1 MKENSRELVNNLEAV
16 LDTIAEAVV
25 WTGED
30 LKIQTCNRRFEEL
43 VAKSQQ
49 NILGANLS
57 DILPLFK
64 NDRTLA
70 LDFYPHARLLQ
81 NNYETTEY
89 EFYQSNRLLIVEI
102 SGRCVESSQGQK
114 TVVLAIRQN
123 KTRQTNTALRLG
135 ELKYTKLFENSQV
148 GIARTRIEDGLFLDA
163 NQRCADILGVGS
175 PEELIERRFTAEFH
189 LSPGDRQATIEELYA
204 RGGISNF
211 EVQLRRQDGS
221 IRWCLLALH
230 LNPEENWIE
239 CVISD
244 LSERKRTEEALKKSE
259 AKYRDLVETASCII
273 LRWDSDGYIKF
284 LNDYGQHLLGFKL
297 NEIIDRPTIGTI
309 VPQIESTGR
318 DLQILMENICQ
329 HPENYLYHENE
340 NINKQGKRVWIAW
353 ANRPKWDEH
362 GNLVEILSVGTDITD
377 RKRGEAERERVELA
391 LRCSESKFRNLFENS
406 LVGIYCCRFADG
418 LVLEANQR
426 FVDLMG
432 YDSAEEMIG
441 KKHNYDFCASPETR
455 QQMMQ
460 ALNQYGEVNNVEIKF
475 KRRDGFIGWG
485 LYSARLNV
493 EDNTLISVIT
503 DISDRKQAEIEL
515 ADSERSL
522 RQQSEVLTYLAQHK
536 ALSEGNIHLALQ
548 TITQRSAVPL
558 EVERASIWLLDRD
571 RTKLQCVDLYESS
584 KKRHTA
590 GIEHTEAAHPNYFCL
605 LRQLESSRT
614 IAAHDSQHDRRMAEF
629 LDNYLIPSGITAN
642 LDAPIRVGGEV
653 VGIVSFEHI
662 GCTYHWSL
670 MEQNFAA
677 SIADFVALA
686 LETQQ
691 RQQAQAI
698 LKRSNALLKAQQEAA
713 PDGILVVDENRQIA
727 FFNQRFSELW
737 QIPQELIAKNSDR
750 HLLNYVMSQL
760 AQPEEFVTKVNYL
773 YQNPTEISRDEILF
787 HDGRYF
793 ERYSSPIQSSGG
805 DYYGRIWYFRNIT
818 ESKQREEA
826 LRLIVEGT
834 AAQTGVEFFR
844 SCVRYLAEVLQVRYA
859 WIAEFTND
867 RKDIVSSLAFW
878 TGDDFGGNFEY
889 SLASAPCDGVI
900 RGVKC
905 RYPHSIRTLY
915 PDNAHLANLNAE
927 SYWGVPII
935 NPAGVV
941 FGILVVANTEPLDD
955 SSFKVQELILKI
967 FAARAGA
974 ELERQKAETAL
985 AKQLQKALLLKKIT
999 HEIRH
1004 SLDLNKILQTTV
1016 DRIGEIFKVCR
1027 CQIFSYK
1034 TQPIETISVVAEYR
1048 VSNSAKMLG
1057 MEIPLQA
1064 AACLEQAFAQDRAV
1078 PFFNVYQ
1085 ESSLEKSICVYEQFN
1100 VKSLIA
1106 VRTSDRGET
1115 NGAIVV
1121 HQCDRFRQWTR
1132 DEIELIEAVAAQV
1145 GIAIAQAKLLE
1156 QEKKQRQELE
1166 IAKHNAEVA
1175 NRAKTEF
1182 LANMSHELRTPLNA
1196 ILGFSQLMERDSSLN
1211 GKQQES
1217 LAIINRSGE
1226 HLLNLINDVLEMSKI
1241 EAGRT
1246 TVTYKPLNLL
1256 RLLQLLQEMFQVRAR
1271 SKQLELKFE
1280 LASNLPEHINADESK
1295 LRQVLINL
1303 LGNAVKFTNTGSV
1316 TLRVLVH
1323 RSSFIVH
1330 STGENINHEQLTT
1343 DNRRLIFEVED
1354 TGRGIPREDRD
1365 KLFEPFVQTSS
1376 GDRNE
1381 GGTGLG
1387 LAISHRFVRLMGG
1400 ELSFTSTVG
1409 KGSIFRFDIEVDL
1422 AEPFQIETPIAKQ
1435 RVLTIAP
1442 GQPSYRIL
1450 IVDDRQEN
1458 RDLLVQLLGS
1468 VGFQTR
1474 TANNGLEAIRVW
1486 QQWQPHL
1493 IWMDMKM
1500 PVMDGYE
1507 ATRQIKAS
1515 PQGKNTIVIA
1525 LTATVF
1531 EEQQSN
1537 ILAAGCNDI
1546 VAKPLQERNIFEK
1559 MTEHLGIK
1567 YLYREEENPVSS
1579 QITLI
1584 EKISLK
1590 SQDLRVMSTEWQNL
1604 LQQAAMEVDGDWL
1617 NRLIEQIPDTYQN
1630 LKQGLKESI
1639 RNYDFDE
1646 IVRLTQNG

>member
-1 MKENSRELVNNLEAV
+1 MKEDSRDLINNLEAV
-16 LDTIAEAVV
+16 LDTIAEAIV

-43 VAKSQQ
+43 VGRSQQ
-49 NILGANLS
+49 NILGANLA
-57 DILPLFK
+57 DIFSLSK
-64 NDRTLA
+64 NNRTLA
-70 LDFYPHARLLQ
+70 LDSYPHVRSLR
-81 NNYETTEY
+81 NDYETTEY
-89 EFYQSNRLLIVEI
+89 EFYQGNLFVIVEI
-102 SGRCVESSQGQK
+102 SGRCIETTQGQK
-114 TVVLAIRQN
+114 KVVLAIRQT
-123 KTRQTNTALRLG
+123 KTRQSNTALRLG

-163 NQRCADILGVGS
+163 NQRCADILGVSS
-175 PEELIERRFTAEFH
+175 PEELINRRFSAEFH
-189 LSPGDRQATIEELYA
+189 LNPDYRQSMIQELHA
-204 RGGISNF
+204 KGGICNF

-221 IRWCLLALH
+221 IGWCLLALH
-230 LNPEENWIE
+230 LNPEENWVE
-239 CVISD
+239 CVITD
-244 LSERKRTEEALKKSE
+244 LSERKKTEEALKKSE
-259 AKYRDLVETASCII
+259 AKYRDLVETANCII

-284 LNDYGQHLLGFKL
+284 LNDYGQHFFGFQL

-309 VPQIESTGR
+309 VPKKESTGR
-318 DLQILMENICQ
+318 DLQILTENICQ
-329 HPENYLYHENE
+329 NPEKYLYHENE
-340 NINKQGKRVWIAW
+340 NIDRLGERVWIAW

-362 GNLVEILSVGTDITD
+362 GNLVEILSVGTDITE
-377 RKRGEAERERVELA
+377 RKRGEVERKRAELA
-391 LRCSESKFRNLFENS
+391 LCRSESKFRNLFENS

-426 FVDLMG
+426 FVNLMG
-432 YDSAEEMIG
+432 YDSVEEIIG
-441 KKHNYDFCASPETR
+441 KKHNYDFCASPDTR
-455 QQMMQ
+455 QQMIEE
-460 ALNQYGEVNNVEIKF
+460 LHSRGEVNNFEIKF
-475 KRRDGFIGWG
+475 KKRNGFVGWG
-485 LYSARLNV
+485 LYSARLNL

-548 TITQRSAVPL
+548 TITERAAIPL
-558 EVERASIWLLDRD
+558 GVERVSIWLFDRD
-571 RTKLQCVDLYESS
+571 RTKLQCVDLYERSS
-584 KKRHTA
+584 QQHTA
-590 GIEHTEAAHPNYFCL
+590 GIEHTQAKHPHYFQIL
-605 LRQLESSRT
+605 KELESVRT
-614 IAAHDSQHDRRMAEF
+614 IAVQDSQNDRRMREF
-629 LDNYLIPSGITAN
+629 WEDYLIPSGISAN
-642 LDAPIRVGGEV
+642 LHAPIRVGGEI
-653 VGIVSFEHI
+653 VGIVVFEQI
-662 GCTYHWSL
+662 GYLHSWSL

-677 SIADFVALA
+677 SIADFVVLA

-713 PDGILVVDENRQIA
+713 PDGILVVDENRQIV

-737 QIPQELIAKNSDR
+737 QIPSELIARNSDR
-750 HLLNYVMSQL
+750 QLLNYVLSQL
-760 AQPEEFVTKVNYL
+760 AQPEEFVAKVNYL
-773 YQNPTEISRDEILF
+773 YQNPTEISRDEIVF
-787 HDGRYF
+787 QDGRFF

-805 DYYGRIWYFRNIT
+805 EYYGRIWYFRNIT
-818 ESKQREEA
+818 ERKQREEA

-834 AAQTGVEFFR
+834 AAQTGVDFFR

-859 WIAEFTND
+859 WIAEFTDD
-867 RKDIVSSLAFW
+867 RKTRVSSLAFW
-878 TGDDFGGNFEY
+878 TGDDFGRNFEY
-889 SLASAPCDGVI
+889 SLTSTPCDGVI

-905 RYPHSIRTLY
+905 RYSHSIRTLF
-915 PDNAHLANLNAE
+915 PDNTHLANLQAE

-935 NPAGVV
+935 SPTGNIL
-941 FGILVVANTEPLDD
+941 GILVVANTEPLDD
-955 SSFKVQELILKI
+955 SNFKAQELILKI
-967 FAARAGA
+967 FSARAGA
-974 ELERQKAETAL
+974 ELERQNAQNAL
-985 AKQLQKALLLKKIT
+985 AKQLEKTLLLKKIT
-999 HEIRH
+999 QDIRN
-1004 SLDLNKILQTTV
+1004 SLDLDRILQTTV
-1016 DRIGEIFKVCR
+1016 DRIGELFKVCR

-1034 TQPIETISVVAEYR
+1034 TQPLETISVVAEYL
-1048 VSNSAKMLG
+1048 VSDYSSMLG

-1064 AACLEQAFAQDRAV
+1064 AACLERAFSQDRAV
-1078 PFFNVYQ
+1078 PFFNVY
-1085 ESSLEKSICVYEQFN
+1085 EEPSLEKSICVYKQFN

-1106 VRTSDRGET
+1106 VRTSDRGKT

-1121 HQCDRFRQWTR
+1121 HQCDRFRRWTR
-1132 DEIELIEAVAAQV
+1132 DEIELIESVAAQV

-1156 QEKKQRQELE
+1156 REKKQRQELE

-1175 NRAKTEF
+1175 NRAKSEF

-1211 GKQQES
+1211 GQQQES

-1246 TVTYKPLNLL
+1246 TVTNKPLNLL

-1280 LASNLPEHINADESK
+1280 LAPNLPEYINTDESK

-1303 LGNAVKFTNTGSV
+1303 LGNAVKFTNAGSV

-1323 RSSFIVH
+1323 R
-1330 STGENINHEQLTT
+1330 TEETMNDEQLTT
-1343 DNRRLIFEVED
+1343 NDRRLTFEVED
-1354 TGRGIPREDRD
+1354 TGKGIPPEDLD
-1365 KLFEPFVQTSS
+1365 KLFEPFVQTSTGIS
-1376 GDRNE
+1376 NQNE

-1400 ELSFTSTVG
+1400 ELSCVSTVG
-1409 KGSIFRFDIEVDL
+1409 KGSIFRFDIQVDL
-1422 AEPFQIETPIAKQ
+1422 AECSEIKTPIAKQ

-1442 GQPSYRIL
+1442 GQPNYRIL

-1474 TANNGLEAIRVW
+1474 TANNGLEAIQIW

-1515 PQGKNTIVIA
+1515 PEGKNTIVIA

-1531 EEQQSN
+1531 EEQRSQ
-1537 ILAAGCNDI
+1537 ILTAGCNDI
-1546 VAKPLQERNIFEK
+1546 VAKPLQEREIFEK

-1567 YLYREEENPVSS
+1567 YLYREEENPVFS
-1579 QITLI
+1579 QMTLI

-1590 SQDLRVMSTEWQNL
+1590 SQDLKVMSSEWQNL